1 MQILLNPSEC
11 NRVVTLNF
19 LKMDIPLFLIFMD
32 LIREVLTNETH
43 SQDPAGPPIGA
54 LTLNPLLHMGHRI
67 VATGGFCSNF
77 KYAEHVKRENEH
89 QE

>member
-32 LIREVLTNETH
+32 LIREALTHETH
-43 SQDPAGPPIGA
+43 SQDPAGTIISA

-67 VATGGFCSNF
+67 VATGGFCSSP
-77 KYAEHVKRENEH
+77 VSRG
-89 QE
+89 

>member
-32 LIREVLTNETH
+32 LIREVLTHETH

-54 LTLNPLLHMGHRI
+54 LTLHPLFHLGHRI
-67 VATGGFCSNF
+67 VAIGGLCSNPVSRGVY
-77 KYAEHVKRENEH
+77 KVGKV
-89 QE
+89 